1 MDHVIPNLNKII
13 EQIAITRA
21 HDVKLKN
28 YFTDYSACEPLKN
41 LSLIKKKSQTK
52 HNYAQII
59 LDESRQQL
67 ERSGELLWASKKYS
81 VLIVLQGMDTAGK
94 DGIISHVISGFNPQ
108 SCKVHSFKV
117 PSAEEHMHNFL
128 WRYNNK
134 LPQRGELVIFN
145 RSYYEDVLVTKVHPE
160 RMEQLPYSLG
170 YKVNDK
176 FWQHR
181 YEDINAMEKHLAR
194 NGVLILKFF
203 LNISKDEQ
211 KSRLLERLENENKLW
226 KISPSDLKERS
237 FWNEYVKA
245 YENMLSNTGQKYA
258 PWIIVPAND
267 KKVARTIVAYTI
279 AHAIDGL
286 NLDYPKVSIDDI
298 KQFKLDKKNLM
309 QNKN

>member
-1 MDHVIPNLNKII
+1 MSHVKPNLNKII
-13 EQIAITRA
+13 AQIAINKPQKI
-21 HDVKLKN
+21 KLKD
-28 YFTDYSACEPLKN
+28 YFTDYAACAALKN
-41 LSLIKKKSQTK
+41 LSSSKKKSQ
-52 HNYAQII
+52 NNNEYAQVI

-67 ERSGELLWASKKYS
+67 ESSGELLWASKKHS

-160 RMEQLPYSLG
+160 CMEQLPYALSYEG
-170 YKVNDK
+170 CKK

-203 LNISKDEQ
+203 LNISKGEQ
-211 KSRLLERLENENKLW
+211 KSRLLERLDNENKLW
-226 KISPSDLKERS
+226 KISPSDLKERN
-237 FWNEYVKA
+237 FWNDYISA
-245 YENMLSNTGQKYA
+245 YEDMLSNTGNEYA
-258 PWIIVPAND
+258 PWVIVPAND
-267 KKVARTIVAYTI
+267 KKVARAIVAYTI
-279 AHAIDGL
+279 AQAINGL
-286 NLDYPKVSIDDI
+286 NLDYPKVSVDDI
-298 KQFKLDKKNLM
+298 KQLKLDKKRLM
-309 QNKN
+309 QDKT